1 MTHLRSTLLCAL
13 LTAATGCVDNDSTL
27 FIVQVQ
33 AATVDNEC
41 TVSAD
46 PAALFRSRGLLD
58 ISLQQSYGASLLV
71 GNQLVRRGDANRLRT
86 ETGRVQLYQ
95 ADVEVYDFTAALISS
110 FSQPIS
116 GFVDVS
122 TGTDPG
128 FGVTSVMLVDPGAVD
143 AVAAA
148 GGVSEV
154 VAQVRVLGETLG
166 GLEVETGFWS
176 FPIVVC
182 TGCVTIVEPET
193 CEDDFVPT
201 CAVGQDTTKVDAR
214 DVNPDHPCNV
224 GMP

>member
-33 AATVDNEC
+33 AATADNEC
-41 TVSAD
+41 VISPD
-46 PAALFRSRGLLD
+46 PGALFRSRGLLD
-58 ISLQQSYGASLLV
+58 VSLQQSYGAGLLV

-95 ADVEVYDFTAALISS
+95 ADVEVYDYTAALISS

-128 FGVTSVMLVDPGAVD
+128 FGVTNVMLIDPNA
-143 AVAAA
+143 AVAAT
-148 GGVSEV
+148 GGGTEV
-154 VAQVRVLGETLG
+154 VAQVKILGETLG

-182 TGCVTIVEPET
+182 NGCITIVEPET
-193 CEDDFVPT
+193 CEDDIIPS
-201 CAVGQDTTKVDAR
+201 CSIGQDTNKVDAR
-214 DVNPDHPCNV
+214 DVDPNHPCNV
-224 GMP
+224 GTP